1 MPNAAAAEY
10 RTKVTKPDDFDAFWD
25 DVLRDASAVPLE
37 AELIPD
43 PLRTSDD
50 VEVFQAFYT
59 SLDHVRIAAWYCR
72 PARRAGQQPG
82 RRPDDHDRRD
92 PSRDPRGG
100 RRRAVPLW
108 LRGRDRSDPHVSL

>member
-72 PARRAGQQPG
+72 PARRADAQCQAGRSDWAAAGKKSPG
-82 RRPDDHDRRD
+82 RRPRSCRSQRRHQ
-92 PSRDPRGG
+92 PSDG
-100 RRRAVPLW
+100 V
-108 LRGRDRSDPHVSL
+108 

>member
-50 VEVFQAFYT
+50 VEVFQAHAFQIVV
-59 SLDHVRIAAWYCR
+59 LAGLFLLGVDQAFDQVMQLVIFDHHQI
-72 PARRAGQQPG
+72 
-82 RRPDDHDRRD
+82 D
-92 PSRDPRGG
+92 
-100 RRRAVPLW
+100 
-108 LRGRDRSDPHVSL
+108 